1 MFRIFEQFC
10 FIIKNDKDQNFM
22 ALIQNTNASALRDSI
37 QNYLIPGFIIIAL
50 LISIL
55 LVFQSQDV
63 SEFPIFVT
71 DAFTFTAWVNQGED
85 YLKEHYRWITRLI
98 ASYIK
103 VGYFALE
110 DFLLESSWLFI
121 VALILIPSLAYGGI
135 KLGALVLFGVM
146 YWGMVG
152 LWESAMETLALMG
165 LSVVLSVVFGV
176 ILGVFCA
183 ISDRFERGMKPVL
196 DTMQVMPAFV
206 YLIPAMFFFGIGGA
220 PAILATMIYSMPPII
235 RLTSLGIRQVPNET
249 IESATA
255 FGSSKSQILF
265 KVQIPLALP
274 SIMMGVNQTIMMA
287 LALVVLATFIGAQGL
302 GSEIWVAIRKLDV
315 GAALEGGICVLLMA
329 IMFDRFS
336 KAISSESITLPSDS
350 QKFYILPQTWDIYP
364 WARIVE
370 KPLEYIHFG
379 VTFILLGVTKIFSSI
394 IFYIISLVNRNFGDV
409 ISSLINAHY
418 VLFSG
423 ILILY
428 GIYFYDSNILT
439 IGTFPENWNLSIR
452 EEISAGVKAIT
463 VNPTFIAFSK
473 GIRSTVVIY
482 LLRPLD
488 MYLTYLPFWYTIG
501 ALVII
506 SWASVGIRFA
516 ITTLLLLLFIGAC
529 NIWTEA
535 MITLSSVLIS
545 VLLCF
550 VIGVPIGILA
560 SYSKRFQN
568 FNEVI
573 LDAMQTLPYF
583 CYLVP
588 VLMFFGGG
596 AFSALLATIIYSVP
610 PIIRLTVLGLSQV
623 SVTYSEVSKSF
634 GGSTLQTLSKIKFP
648 LAVPSLVMGF
658 NQTVMMAFAM
668 QIVTPL
674 IGGKGL
680 GLEVFNGLA
689 RSDTGRAL
697 AAGVGICLLAMII
710 DRISLAWTKK
720 QREALGL

>member
-1 MFRIFEQFC
+1 
-10 FIIKNDKDQNFM
+10 M
-22 ALIQNTNASALRDSI
+22 ALYQDINKQNLKSAYSG
-37 QNYLIPGFIIIAL
+37 YFIPAIIIVGIIIS
-50 LISIL
+50 LI
-55 LVFQSQDV
+55 LVSFGEEK
-63 SEFPIFVT
+63 SEFPEFIT

-98 ASYIK
+98 ASYVK
-103 VGYFALE
+103 AGYFMFE
-110 DFLLESSWLFI
+110 DFLIDSPWIFI
-121 VALILIPSLAYGGI
+121 AALLVIPSLAFGGI
-135 KLGALVLFGVM
+135 RLAIFMLLGTL

-165 LSVVLSVVFGV
+165 LSVFLSVAVGV
-176 ILGVFCA
+176 MLGVFCA
-183 ISDRFERGMKPVL
+183 LSDRFERGMKPVL

-235 RLTSLGIRQVPNET
+235 RLTNLGIRQVPDQT
-249 IESATA
+249 IESATS

-315 GAALEGGICVLLMA
+315 GAAMEGGLCVLLMA

-336 KAISSESITLPSDS
+336 KAFSRESVTLPADS
-350 QKFYILPQTWDIYP
+350 QKFYLLPQTLDIYP
-364 WARIVE
+364 AARFFE
-370 KPLEYIHFG
+370 KPLHYIHFI
-379 VTFILLGVTKIFSSI
+379 FAFIFSGVVR
-394 IFYIISLVNRNFGDV
+394 IFSYFLEQALSVLNKDLAVSVSQFLN
-409 ISSLINAHY
+409 LHY
-418 VLFSG
+418 FFISG
-423 ILILY
+423 ILILV
-428 GIYFYDSNILT
+428 GINLYDT
-439 IGTFPENWNLSIR
+439 HVMAIGTFPESWNLSIR
-452 EEISAGVKAIT
+452 DEIASGVKALT
-463 VNPTFIAFSK
+463 VNPTFIGITKA
-473 GIRSTVVIY
+473 IRSSVVIY

-488 MYLTYLPFWYTIG
+488 MYLTYLPYWFTIG
-501 ALVII
+501 TLVLI
-506 SWASVGIRFA
+506 SWTSVGFRFA
-516 ITTLLLLLFIGAC
+516 ITTVVLLIFIGAC
-529 NIWTEA
+529 GIWIEA

-550 VIGVPIGILA
+550 VIGVPIGIIA
-560 SYSKRFQN
+560 SYNPRFKAV
-568 FNEVI
+568 NEVV

-583 CYLVP
+583 CYLIP

-596 AFSALLATIIYSVP
+596 AFSALLATIIYSIP

-623 SVTYSEVSKSF
+623 SVTYSEVSTSF
-634 GGSTLQTLSKIKFP
+634 GGSLIQTLRKVKFP

-689 RSDTGRAL
+689 RSDTGRSL
-697 AAGVGICLLAMII
+697 AAGIGICLLAMII

-720 QREALGL
+720 QRDALGI

>member
-1 MFRIFEQFC
+1 MAFTQDTSLFPSKGNF
-10 FIIKNDKDQNFM
+10 QN
-22 ALIQNTNASALRDSI
+22 LI
-37 QNYLIPGFIIIAL
+37 IPGLIFIVL
-50 LISIL
+50 LFSIW
-55 LVFQSQDV
+55 LVIQSKDV
-63 SEFPIFVT
+63 SEFPVFIT
-71 DAFTFTAWVNQGED
+71 DSFTFTAWVNQGED
-85 YLKEHYRWITRLI
+85 FLKDN
-98 ASYIK
+98 IK
-103 VGYFALE
+103 VYTRALASNVKQLYVMLE
-110 DFLLESSWLFI
+110 DFLLDSSWVFI
-121 VALILIPSLAYGGI
+121 VALLLIPSLALGGI
-135 KLGALVLFGVM
+135 KLGFLILFGTM

-152 LWESAMETLALMG
+152 LWDSAMETLALMG
-165 LSVVLSVVFGV
+165 LSVFLSVLLGV
-176 ILGVFCA
+176 IIGIFCA
-183 ISDRFERGMKPVL
+183 LSDRFERNMKPAL
-196 DTMQVMPAFV
+196 DVMQVMPAFV

-235 RLTSLGIRQVPNET
+235 RLTNLGIRQVPSET
-249 IESATA
+249 VETATA
-255 FGSSKSQILF
+255 FGSNKRQVLF

-302 GSEIWVAIRKLDV
+302 GSDIWVSIKKLQV

-329 IMFDRFS
+329 VMFDRFG
-336 KAISSESITLPSDS
+336 KAASRETVTLPADT
-350 QKFYILPQTWDIYP
+350 QKFYLLPQTWEIYSL
-364 WARIVE
+364 ARQIE
-370 KPLEYIHFG
+370 KPLHYIHFA
-379 VTFILLGVTKIFSSI
+379 VAFIFSSI
-394 IFYIISLVNRNFGDV
+394 I
-409 ISSLINAHY
+409 
-418 VLFSG
+418 G
-423 ILILY
+423 ILSFIINLVVSFANKDYGKLIEQFINTHYFFFTGIFILL
-428 GIYFYDSNILT
+428 GIIYYDTNIAI
-439 IGTFPENWNLSIR
+439 IGSFPETWNLSIR
-452 EEISAGVKAIT
+452 DEIAAGVKSLT
-463 VNPTFIAFSK
+463 VNPTFIEITRSL
-473 GIRSTVVIY
+473 RSTVVIY

-488 MYLTYLPFWYTIG
+488 TYLTYLPYWFTIG
-501 ALVII
+501 VLVVI
-506 SWASVGIRFA
+506 SWRAVGLRFA
-516 ITTLLLLLFIGAC
+516 IVTALLLAFIGAC

-550 VIGVPIGILA
+550 VIGVPIGIVA

-568 FNEVI
+568 INEVI

-596 AFSALLATIIYSVP
+596 AFSALLATIIYSIP

-623 SVTYSEVSKSF
+623 STTYSEVSRSF
-634 GGSTLQTLSKIKFP
+634 GGSTLQTLNKIKFP

-697 AAGVGICLLAMII
+697 AAGIGICLLAIII

-720 QREALGL
+720 QRDALGL

>member
-1 MFRIFEQFC
+1 MAFTQDTSLFPS
-10 FIIKNDKDQNFM
+10 KGNFQS
-22 ALIQNTNASALRDSI
+22 LI
-37 QNYLIPGFIIIAL
+37 IPGLIFIAL
-50 LISIL
+50 LFSIW
-55 LVFQSQDV
+55 LVIQSKDV
-63 SEFPIFVT
+63 SEFPVFIT
-71 DAFTFTAWVNQGED
+71 DSFTFTAWVNQGED
-85 YLKEHYRWITRLI
+85 FLKDN
-98 ASYIK
+98 IK
-103 VGYFALE
+103 VYTRALASNVKELYVMLE
-110 DFLLESSWLFI
+110 DFLLDSSWVFI
-121 VALILIPSLAYGGI
+121 VALLLIPSLALGGI
-135 KLGALVLFGVM
+135 KLGFLILFGTM

-152 LWESAMETLALMG
+152 LWDSAMETLALMG
-165 LSVVLSVVFGV
+165 LSVFLSVLLGV
-176 ILGVFCA
+176 IIGIFCA
-183 ISDRFERGMKPVL
+183 LSDRFERNMKPAL
-196 DTMQVMPAFV
+196 DVMQVMPAFV

-235 RLTSLGIRQVPNET
+235 RLTNLGIRQVPSET
-249 IESATA
+249 VETATA
-255 FGSSKSQILF
+255 FGSNKRQVLF

-302 GSEIWVAIRKLDV
+302 GSDIWVSIKKLQV

-329 IMFDRFS
+329 VMFDRFG
-336 KAISSESITLPSDS
+336 KAASRETVTLPADS
-350 QKFYILPQTWDIYP
+350 QKFYLLPQTWEIYSL
-364 WARIVE
+364 ARQIE
-370 KPLEYIHFG
+370 KPLHYIHFT
-379 VTFILLGVTKIFSSI
+379 VAFIFSSI
-394 IFYIISLVNRNFGDV
+394 I
-409 ISSLINAHY
+409 
-418 VLFSG
+418 G
-423 ILILY
+423 ILSFIINLVVSLANKDYGKLIEQFINTHYFFFTGIFILL
-428 GIYFYDSNILT
+428 GIIYYDANIAI
-439 IGTFPENWNLSIR
+439 IGSFPETWNLSIR
-452 EEISAGVKAIT
+452 DEIAAGVKSLT
-463 VNPTFIAFSK
+463 VNPTFIEITRSL
-473 GIRSTVVIY
+473 RSTVVIY

-488 MYLTYLPFWYTIG
+488 TYLTYLPYWFTIG
-501 ALVII
+501 VLVVI
-506 SWASVGIRFA
+506 SWRAVGLRFA
-516 ITTLLLLLFIGAC
+516 IVTALLLAFIGAC

-550 VIGVPIGILA
+550 VIGVPIGIVA

-568 FNEVI
+568 INEVI

-596 AFSALLATIIYSVP
+596 AFSALLATIIYSIP

-623 SVTYSEVSKSF
+623 STTYSEVSRSF
-634 GGSTLQTLSKIKFP
+634 GGSTLQTLNKIKFP

-697 AAGVGICLLAMII
+697 AAGIGICLLAIII

-720 QREALGL
+720 QRDALGL

>member
-1 MFRIFEQFC
+1 MAFLQETNSSVSQIN
-10 FIIKNDKDQNFM
+10 IKR
-22 ALIQNTNASALRDSI
+22 LIVQGLV
-37 QNYLIPGFIIIAL
+37 FIAL
-50 LISIL
+50 LFSFW
-55 LVFQSQDV
+55 LVFQREDV
-63 SEFPIFVT
+63 SEFPVFIT
-71 DAFTFTAWVNQGED
+71 DSFTFTAWVNQGED

-98 ASYIK
+98 ASYVK
-103 VGYFALE
+103 AGYFMLE
-110 DFLLESSWLFI
+110 DFLLEAPWVFVVGL
-121 VALILIPSLAYGGI
+121 LLIPSLAYGGI
-135 KLGALVLFGVM
+135 KLGLLILFGFM

-165 LSVVLSVVFGV
+165 LSVVLSVIVGV
-176 ILGVFCA
+176 MLGILCA
-183 ISDRFERGMKPVL
+183 LSDRFEKGMKPVL

-235 RLTSLGIRQVPNET
+235 RLTNLGIRQVPNET

-255 FGSSKSQILF
+255 FGSTKSQILF

-302 GSEIWVAIRKLDV
+302 GSEIWIAIRKLDV
-315 GAALEGGICVLLMA
+315 GVAMEGGLCVLLMA
-329 IMFDRFS
+329 IMFDRFG
-336 KAISSESITLPSDS
+336 KAVSSEPITLPLDS
-350 QKFYILPQTWDIYP
+350 QKFYLLPQTWDIYP
-364 WARIVE
+364 LARIIE
-370 KPLEYIHFG
+370 KPLEYIHFIFG
-379 VTFILLGVTKIFSSI
+379 FVFSSI
-394 IFYIISLVNRNFGDV
+394 IKFFSSIIGMILSLGHKEFANTVKEF
-409 ISSLINAHY
+409 INLHY
-418 VLFSG
+418 FFFSG
-423 ILILY
+423 ILILI
-428 GIYFYDSNILT
+428 GISFYDSYIVA
-439 IGTFPENWNLSIR
+439 IGSFPEAWNFSIE
-452 EEISAGVKAIT
+452 EEIAAGVKSLT
-463 VNPTFIAFSK
+463 VNPTFISITKA
-473 GIRSTVVIY
+473 IRSTVVIY
-482 LLRPLD
+482 LLKPLD
-488 MYLTYLPFWYTIG
+488 VYLTFLPYWYTMT
-501 ALVII
+501 ALIII
-506 SWASVGIRFA
+506 SWISVGLRFA
-516 ITTLLLLLFIGAC
+516 IISALLLLFIGAC

-550 VIGVPIGILA
+550 IIGVPIGILA
-560 SYSKRFQN
+560 SYSKRFQGV
-568 FNEVI
+568 NEVI

-583 CYLVP
+583 CYLIP

-596 AFSALLATIIYSVP
+596 AFSALLATIIYSIP

-623 SVTYSEVSKSF
+623 SSTYSEVSTSF
-634 GGSTLQTLSKIKFP
+634 GGTTIQTLNKIKFP
-648 LAVPSLVMGF
+648 LAIPSLVMGF

-689 RSDTGRAL
+689 RSDTGRSL
-697 AAGVGICLLAMII
+697 AAGIGICLLAMII

>member
-1 MFRIFEQFC
+1 MALYQDIS
-10 FIIKNDKDQNFM
+10 KQNFK
-22 ALIQNTNASALRDSI
+22 SAYSG
-37 QNYLIPGFIIIAL
+37 YFIPAVIVVGIIIS
-50 LISIL
+50 LI
-55 LVFQSQDV
+55 LVSLGKDK
-63 SEFPIFVT
+63 SEFPEFIT
-71 DAFTFTAWVNQGED
+71 EAFTFTAWINHGED
-85 YLKEHYRWITRLI
+85 YLKEHYRWITRLV
-98 ASYIK
+98 ASYVK
-103 VGYFALE
+103 AGYFTLE
-110 DFLLESSWLFI
+110 DFLIDSPWIFI
-121 VALILIPSLAYGGI
+121 AALLVLPSLAFGGI
-135 KLGALVLFGVM
+135 RLAAFMLFGVL

-165 LSVVLSVVFGV
+165 LSVVLSVAVGV
-176 ILGVFCA
+176 MLGIFCA
-183 ISDRFERGMKPVL
+183 LSNRFEKGMKPVL

-235 RLTSLGIRQVPNET
+235 RLTNLGIRQVPDET
-249 IESATA
+249 IESATS

-315 GAALEGGICVLLMA
+315 GAAMEGGLCVLLMA

-336 KAISSESITLPSDS
+336 KAFSREPITLPAES
-350 QKFYILPQTWDIYP
+350 QKFYLLPQTWDIYP
-364 WARIVE
+364 IAKIFE
-370 KPLEYIHFG
+370 KPIHYIHFI
-379 VTFILLGVTKIFSSI
+379 FAFIFSGVVR
-394 IFYIISLVNRNFGDV
+394 IFSYILEKILSVINKNFAVGV
-409 ISSLINAHY
+409 SQFLNLHY
-418 VLFSG
+418 FFITG
-423 ILILY
+423 ILILV
-428 GIYFYDSNILT
+428 GINLYDTHVIAL
-439 IGTFPENWNLSIR
+439 GTFPESWNLSIR
-452 EEISAGVKAIT
+452 DEIASGVKALT
-463 VNPTFIAFSK
+463 VNPTFISITKA
-473 GIRSTVVIY
+473 IRSSVVIY
-482 LLRPLD
+482 LLKPLD
-488 MYLTYLPFWYTIG
+488 MYLTYLPYWFTIG
-501 ALVII
+501 TLVLI
-506 SWASVGIRFA
+506 SWTSVGFRFA
-516 ITTLLLLLFIGAC
+516 ITSLILLVFIGAC
-529 NIWTEA
+529 GIWIEA

-550 VIGVPIGILA
+550 AIGVPIGIIA
-560 SYSKRFQN
+560 SYNPRFKAV
-568 FNEVI
+568 NEVV

-583 CYLVP
+583 CYLIP

-596 AFSALLATIIYSVP
+596 AFSALLATIIYSIP

-623 SVTYSEVSKSF
+623 SVTYSEVSTSF
-634 GGSTLQTLSKIKFP
+634 GGSLIQTLRKVKFP

-689 RSDTGRAL
+689 RSDTGRSL
-697 AAGVGICLLAMII
+697 AAGIGICLLAMII

-720 QREALGL
+720 QRDALGI

>member
-1 MFRIFEQFC
+1 MAFTQ
-10 FIIKNDKDQNFM
+10 DKSLYTSKGNYQN
-22 ALIQNTNASALRDSI
+22 LI
-37 QNYLIPGFIIIAL
+37 IPGLTFIAL
-50 LISIL
+50 VFSIW
-55 LVFQSQDV
+55 LVFQSEDV
-63 SEFPIFVT
+63 SEFPVFVT
-71 DAFTFTAWVNQGED
+71 DSFTFTAWVNQGED
-85 YLKEHYRWITRLI
+85 FLKDNIKVYTRAV
-98 ASYIK
+98 ASYVK
-103 VGYFALE
+103 ELYWMLE
-110 DFLLESSWLFI
+110 DFLLDSSWVFV
-121 VALILIPSLAYGGI
+121 VALLLIPSLAFGGI
-135 KLGALVLFGVM
+135 KLGLLVLFGTM

-152 LWESAMETLALMG
+152 LWGSAMETLALMG
-165 LSVVLSVVFGV
+165 LSVFLSVIVGV
-176 ILGVFCA
+176 ILGIFCA
-183 ISDRFERGMKPVL
+183 LSDRFERNMKPAL
-196 DTMQVMPAFV
+196 DVMQVMPAFV

-235 RLTSLGIRQVPNET
+235 RLTNLGIRQVPNET
-249 IESATA
+249 IETAIA
-255 FGSSKSQILF
+255 FGSTKRQVLF

-302 GSEIWVAIRKLDV
+302 GSDIWVSIKKLEV
-315 GAALEGGICVLLMA
+315 GAALEGGFCVLLMA
-329 IMFDRFS
+329 IMFDRFG
-336 KAISSESITLPSDS
+336 KAVSRETVTLPVDS
-350 QKFYILPQTWDIYP
+350 QKFYLLPQTWEIYP
-364 WARIVE
+364 VARQIE
-370 KPLEYIHFG
+370 KPLMYIHIAVAF
-379 VTFILLGVTKIFSSI
+379 IFSSI
-394 IFYIISLVNRNFGDV
+394 IRIFSFVINLVVSLFNKDYGRF
-409 ISSLINAHY
+409 IEQFINAHY
-418 VLFSG
+418 FMFSG
-423 ILILY
+423 IFILL
-428 GIYFYDSNILT
+428 GIIYYDSNIAT
-439 IGTFPENWNLSIR
+439 IGSFPDSWNLSIR
-452 EEISAGVKAIT
+452 DEIAAGVKSLT
-463 VNPTFIAFSK
+463 VNPTFIEITRS
-473 GIRSTVVIY
+473 IRATVVIY

-488 MYLTYLPFWYTIG
+488 TYLTYLPYWFTIG
-501 ALVII
+501 ALVLM
-506 SWASVGIRFA
+506 SWKAVDLRFA
-516 ITTLLLLLFIGAC
+516 IVTAFLLAFIGAC

-550 VIGVPIGILA
+550 VIGVPIGIMA

-568 FNEVI
+568 INEVI

-596 AFSALLATIIYSVP
+596 SFSALLATIIYAIP

-623 SVTYSEVSKSF
+623 STTYSEVSRSF

-697 AAGVGICLLAMII
+697 AAGIGICLLAMII
-710 DRISLAWTKK
+710 DRISLAYTKK
-720 QREALGL
+720 QRDALGL

>member
-1 MFRIFEQFC
+1 MAFLQETKSSVSEIETKKLIISGLIF
-10 FIIKNDKDQNFM
+10 
-22 ALIQNTNASALRDSI
+22 
-37 QNYLIPGFIIIAL
+37 IAL
-50 LISIL
+50 LFSFWLIY
-55 LVFQSQDV
+55 QNEDV
-63 SEFPIFVT
+63 SEFPVFIT
-71 DAFTFTAWVNQGED
+71 DSFTFTAWVNQGED

-98 ASYIK
+98 ASYVK
-103 VGYFALE
+103 DGYFMLE
-110 DFLLESSWLFI
+110 DFLLESSWVFV
-121 VALILIPSLAYGGI
+121 VALLLIPSLAYGGI
-135 KLGALVLFGVM
+135 KLGSLILFGFM

-165 LSVVLSVVFGV
+165 LSVVLSVIVGV
-176 ILGVFCA
+176 ILGILCSL
-183 ISDRFERGMKPVL
+183 SDRFERGMKPVL

-235 RLTSLGIRQVPNET
+235 RLTNLGIRQVPDET

-255 FGSSKSQILF
+255 FGSTKSQILF

-302 GSEIWVAIRKLDV
+302 GSEIWIAIRKLDV
-315 GAALEGGICVLLMA
+315 GAAMEGGLCVLLMA
-329 IMFDRFS
+329 IMFDRFG
-336 KAISSESITLPSDS
+336 KAVSREPITLPSDS
-350 QKFYILPQTWDIYP
+350 QKFYLLPQTWEIYP
-364 WARIVE
+364 LARMIE
-370 KPLEYIHFG
+370 KPLEYIHF
-379 VTFILLGVTKIFSSI
+379 VFAYVFSTIIKILSSI
-394 IFYIISLVNRNFGDV
+394 IGLIISIGHKDFANTIKQF
-409 ISSLINAHY
+409 INLHY
-418 VLFSG
+418 FFFSG
-423 ILILY
+423 ILILI
-428 GIYFYDSNILT
+428 GISFYDSNIAT
-439 IGTFPENWNLSIR
+439 IGTFPEAWNLSIQ
-452 EEISAGVKAIT
+452 EEIGNGVKSLT
-463 VNPTFIAFSK
+463 VNPTFISITKA
-473 GIRSTVVIY
+473 IRSTVVIY

-488 MYLTYLPFWYTIG
+488 MYLTYLPYWYTMA

-516 ITTLLLLLFIGAC
+516 IVTAFLLLFIGAC

-550 VIGVPIGILA
+550 AIGVPIGILA

-568 FNEVI
+568 VNEVV

-583 CYLVP
+583 CYLIP

-596 AFSALLATIIYSVP
+596 SFSALLATIIYSIP

-623 SVTYSEVSKSF
+623 SSTYSEVSTSF
-634 GGSTLQTLSKIKFP
+634 GGSTLQTLNKVKFP
-648 LAVPSLVMGF
+648 LAIPSLVMGF

-689 RSDTGRAL
+689 RSDTGRSL
-697 AAGVGICLLAMII
+697 AAGIGICLLAMII

-720 QREALGL
+720 QREALGLS

>member
-1 MFRIFEQFC
+1 MAFLQETKSSVSEIETKKLVISGLIF
-10 FIIKNDKDQNFM
+10 
-22 ALIQNTNASALRDSI
+22 
-37 QNYLIPGFIIIAL
+37 IAL
-50 LISIL
+50 LFSFWLIY
-55 LVFQSQDV
+55 QNEDV
-63 SEFPIFVT
+63 SEFPVFIT
-71 DAFTFTAWVNQGED
+71 DSFTFTAWVNQGED

-98 ASYIK
+98 ASYVK
-103 VGYFALE
+103 DGYFMLE
-110 DFLLESSWLFI
+110 DFLLESSWVFV
-121 VALILIPSLAYGGI
+121 VALLLIPSLAYGGI
-135 KLGALVLFGVM
+135 KLGSLILFGFM

-165 LSVVLSVVFGV
+165 LSVVLSVIVGV
-176 ILGVFCA
+176 ILGILCSL
-183 ISDRFERGMKPVL
+183 SDRFERGMKPVL

-235 RLTSLGIRQVPNET
+235 RLTNLGIRQVPDET

-255 FGSSKSQILF
+255 FGSTKSQILF

-302 GSEIWVAIRKLDV
+302 GSEIWIAIRKLDV
-315 GAALEGGICVLLMA
+315 GAAMEGGLCVLLMA
-329 IMFDRFS
+329 IMFDRFG
-336 KAISSESITLPSDS
+336 KAVSREPITLPSDS
-350 QKFYILPQTWDIYP
+350 QKFYLLPQTWEIYP
-364 WARIVE
+364 LARMIE
-370 KPLEYIHFG
+370 KPLEYIHF
-379 VTFILLGVTKIFSSI
+379 VFAYVFSTIIKILSSI
-394 IFYIISLVNRNFGDV
+394 IGLIISIGHKDFANTIKQF
-409 ISSLINAHY
+409 INLHY
-418 VLFSG
+418 FFFSG
-423 ILILY
+423 ILILI
-428 GIYFYDSNILT
+428 GISFYDSNIAT
-439 IGTFPENWNLSIR
+439 IGTFPEAWNLSIQ
-452 EEISAGVKAIT
+452 EEIGNGVKSLT
-463 VNPTFIAFSK
+463 VNPTFISITKA
-473 GIRSTVVIY
+473 IRSTVVIY

-488 MYLTYLPFWYTIG
+488 MYLTYLPYWYTMA

-516 ITTLLLLLFIGAC
+516 IVTAFLLLFIGAC

-550 VIGVPIGILA
+550 AIGVPIGILA

-568 FNEVI
+568 VNEVV

-583 CYLVP
+583 CYLIP

-596 AFSALLATIIYSVP
+596 SFSALLATIIYSIP

-623 SVTYSEVSKSF
+623 SSTYSEVSTSF
-634 GGSTLQTLSKIKFP
+634 GGSTLQTLNKVKFP
-648 LAVPSLVMGF
+648 LAIPSLVMGF

-689 RSDTGRAL
+689 RSDTGRSL
-697 AAGVGICLLAMII
+697 AAGIGICLLAMII

-720 QREALGL
+720 QREALGLS

>member
-1 MFRIFEQFC
+1 MAFTQDTSLYPSKGNYQNL
-10 FIIKNDKDQNFM
+10 IIPVLTF
-22 ALIQNTNASALRDSI
+22 
-37 QNYLIPGFIIIAL
+37 IAL
-50 LISIL
+50 LFSIW
-55 LVFQSQDV
+55 LVFQSEDV
-63 SEFPIFVT
+63 SEFPVFIT
-71 DAFTFTAWVNQGED
+71 DSFTFTAWVNQGED
-85 YLKEHYRWITRLI
+85 FLKDN
-98 ASYIK
+98 IK
-103 VGYFALE
+103 VYTRAVAGYVKELYWMLE
-110 DFLLESSWLFI
+110 DFLLDSSWVFV
-121 VALILIPSLAYGGI
+121 VALLLIPSLAFGGI
-135 KLGALVLFGVM
+135 KLGLLVLFGTM

-152 LWESAMETLALMG
+152 LWGSAMETLALMG
-165 LSVVLSVVFGV
+165 LSVFLSVLVGV
-176 ILGVFCA
+176 ILGIFCA
-183 ISDRFERGMKPVL
+183 LSDRFERNMKPAL
-196 DTMQVMPAFV
+196 DVMQVMPAFV

-235 RLTSLGIRQVPNET
+235 RLTNLGIRQVPNET
-249 IESATA
+249 IETA
-255 FGSSKSQILF
+255 ISFGSTKRQVLF

-302 GSEIWVAIRKLDV
+302 GSDIWVSIKKLEV
-315 GAALEGGICVLLMA
+315 GAALEGGFCVLLMA
-329 IMFDRFS
+329 IMFDRFG
-336 KAISSESITLPSDS
+336 KAVSRETVTLPVDS
-350 QKFYILPQTWDIYP
+350 QKFYLLPQTWDIYP
-364 WARIVE
+364 VARQIE
-370 KPLEYIHFG
+370 MPLMYIHIAVAF
-379 VTFILLGVTKIFSSI
+379 IFSSI
-394 IFYIISLVNRNFGDV
+394 IRIFSFVINLVVSLFNKDYGRLIEQF
-409 ISSLINAHY
+409 INARY
-418 VLFSG
+418 FMFSG
-423 ILILY
+423 IFILL
-428 GIYFYDSNILT
+428 GIIYYDSNIAT
-439 IGTFPENWNLSIR
+439 IGSFPDSWNLSIR
-452 EEISAGVKAIT
+452 DEIAAGVKSLT
-463 VNPTFIAFSK
+463 VNPTFIEITRS
-473 GIRSTVVIY
+473 IRATVVIY

-488 MYLTYLPFWYTIG
+488 TYLTYLPYWFTIG
-501 ALVII
+501 ALVLM
-506 SWASVGIRFA
+506 SWKAVGLRFA
-516 ITTLLLLLFIGAC
+516 IVTAFLLAFIGAC

-550 VIGVPIGILA
+550 VIGVPIGIIA

-568 FNEVI
+568 INEVI

-596 AFSALLATIIYSVP
+596 SFSALLATIIYAIP

-623 SVTYSEVSKSF
+623 STTYSEVSRSF

-697 AAGVGICLLAMII
+697 AAGIGICLLAMII
-710 DRISLAWTKK
+710 DRISLAYTKK
-720 QREALGL
+720 QRDALGL

>member
-1 MFRIFEQFC
+1 MAFTQDKSLYTSKGNYQN
-10 FIIKNDKDQNFM
+10 FII
-22 ALIQNTNASALRDSI
+22 
-37 QNYLIPGFIIIAL
+37 PGLTFIAL
-50 LISIL
+50 VFSIW
-55 LVFQSQDV
+55 LVFQSEDV
-63 SEFPIFVT
+63 SEFPAFVT
-71 DAFTFTAWVNQGED
+71 DSFTFTAWVNQGED
-85 YLKEHYRWITRLI
+85 FLKDNIKVYTRAV
-98 ASYIK
+98 ASYVK
-103 VGYFALE
+103 ELYWMLE
-110 DFLLESSWLFI
+110 DFLLDSSWVFV
-121 VALILIPSLAYGGI
+121 VALLLIPSLAFGGI
-135 KLGALVLFGVM
+135 KLGLLVLFGTM

-152 LWESAMETLALMG
+152 LWGSAMETLALMG
-165 LSVVLSVVFGV
+165 LSVFLSVIVGV
-176 ILGVFCA
+176 ILGIFCA
-183 ISDRFERGMKPVL
+183 LSDRFERNMKPAL
-196 DTMQVMPAFV
+196 DVMQVMPAFV

-235 RLTSLGIRQVPNET
+235 RLTNLGIRQVPNET
-249 IESATA
+249 IETAIA
-255 FGSSKSQILF
+255 FGSTKRQVLF

-302 GSEIWVAIRKLDV
+302 GSDIWVSIKKLEV
-315 GAALEGGICVLLMA
+315 GAALEGGFCVLLMA
-329 IMFDRFS
+329 IMFDRFG
-336 KAISSESITLPSDS
+336 KAVSRETVTLPVDS
-350 QKFYILPQTWDIYP
+350 QKFYLLPQTWEIYP
-364 WARIVE
+364 VARQIE
-370 KPLEYIHFG
+370 KPLMYIHIAVAF
-379 VTFILLGVTKIFSSI
+379 IFSSI
-394 IFYIISLVNRNFGDV
+394 IRIFSFVINLVVSLFNKDYGRF
-409 ISSLINAHY
+409 IEQFINAHY
-418 VLFSG
+418 FMFSG
-423 ILILY
+423 IFILL
-428 GIYFYDSNILT
+428 GIIYYDSNIAT
-439 IGTFPENWNLSIR
+439 IGSFPDSWNLSIR
-452 EEISAGVKAIT
+452 DEIAAGVKSLT
-463 VNPTFIAFSK
+463 VNPTFIEITRS
-473 GIRSTVVIY
+473 IRATVVIY

-488 MYLTYLPFWYTIG
+488 TYLTYLPYWFTIG
-501 ALVII
+501 ALVLM
-506 SWASVGIRFA
+506 SWKAVDLRFA
-516 ITTLLLLLFIGAC
+516 IVTAFLLAFIGAC

-550 VIGVPIGILA
+550 VIGVPIGIIA

-568 FNEVI
+568 INEVI

-596 AFSALLATIIYSVP
+596 SFSALLATIIYAIP

-623 SVTYSEVSKSF
+623 STTYSEVSRSF

-697 AAGVGICLLAMII
+697 AAGIGICLLAMII
-710 DRISLAWTKK
+710 DRISLAYTKK
-720 QREALGL
+720 QRDALGL

>member
-1 MFRIFEQFC
+1 MAFTQDTSLYPSKGNYQNL
-10 FIIKNDKDQNFM
+10 IIPVLTF
-22 ALIQNTNASALRDSI
+22 
-37 QNYLIPGFIIIAL
+37 IAL
-50 LISIL
+50 LFSIW
-55 LVFQSQDV
+55 LVFQSEDV
-63 SEFPIFVT
+63 SEFPVFIT
-71 DAFTFTAWVNQGED
+71 DSFTFTAWVNQGED
-85 YLKEHYRWITRLI
+85 FLKDN
-98 ASYIK
+98 IK
-103 VGYFALE
+103 VYTRAVAGYVKELYWMLE
-110 DFLLESSWLFI
+110 DFLLDSSWVFV
-121 VALILIPSLAYGGI
+121 VALLLIPSLAFGGI
-135 KLGALVLFGVM
+135 KLGLLVLFGTM

-152 LWESAMETLALMG
+152 LWGSAMETLALMG
-165 LSVVLSVVFGV
+165 LSVFLSVLVGV
-176 ILGVFCA
+176 ILGIFCA
-183 ISDRFERGMKPVL
+183 LSDRFERNMKPAL
-196 DTMQVMPAFV
+196 DVMQVMPAFV

-235 RLTSLGIRQVPNET
+235 RLTNLGIRQVPNET
-249 IESATA
+249 IETA
-255 FGSSKSQILF
+255 ISFGSTKRQVLF

-302 GSEIWVAIRKLDV
+302 GSDIWVSIKKLEV
-315 GAALEGGICVLLMA
+315 GAALEGGFCVLLMA
-329 IMFDRFS
+329 IMFDRFG
-336 KAISSESITLPSDS
+336 KAVSRETVTLPVDS
-350 QKFYILPQTWDIYP
+350 QKFYLLPQTWDIYP
-364 WARIVE
+364 VARQIE
-370 KPLEYIHFG
+370 MPLMYIHIAVAF
-379 VTFILLGVTKIFSSI
+379 IFSSI
-394 IFYIISLVNRNFGDV
+394 IRIFSFVINLVVSLFNKDYG
-409 ISSLINAHY
+409 SLIEQFINARY
-418 VLFSG
+418 FMFSG
-423 ILILY
+423 IFILL
-428 GIYFYDSNILT
+428 GIIYYDSNIAT
-439 IGTFPENWNLSIR
+439 IGSFPDSWNLSIR
-452 EEISAGVKAIT
+452 DEIAAGVKSLT
-463 VNPTFIAFSK
+463 VNPTFIEITRS
-473 GIRSTVVIY
+473 IRATVVIY

-488 MYLTYLPFWYTIG
+488 TYLTYLPYWFTIG
-501 ALVII
+501 ALVLM
-506 SWASVGIRFA
+506 SWKAVGLRFA
-516 ITTLLLLLFIGAC
+516 IVTAFLLAFIGAC

-550 VIGVPIGILA
+550 VIGVPIGIIA

-568 FNEVI
+568 INEVI

-596 AFSALLATIIYSVP
+596 SFSALLATIIYAIP

-623 SVTYSEVSKSF
+623 STTYSEVSRSF

-697 AAGVGICLLAMII
+697 AAGIGICLLAMII
-710 DRISLAWTKK
+710 DRISLAYTKK
-720 QREALGL
+720 QRDALGL

>member
-1 MFRIFEQFC
+1 
-10 FIIKNDKDQNFM
+10 
-22 ALIQNTNASALRDSI
+22 
-37 QNYLIPGFIIIAL
+37 
-50 LISIL
+50 
-55 LVFQSQDV
+55 
-63 SEFPIFVT
+63 
-71 DAFTFTAWVNQGED
+71 
-85 YLKEHYRWITRLI
+85 
-98 ASYIK
+98 
-103 VGYFALE
+103 
-110 DFLLESSWLFI
+110 
-121 VALILIPSLAYGGI
+121 
-135 KLGALVLFGVM
+135 M

-152 LWESAMETLALMG
+152 LWGSAMETLALMG
-165 LSVVLSVVFGV
+165 LSVFLSVLVGV
-176 ILGVFCA
+176 ILGIFCA
-183 ISDRFERGMKPVL
+183 LSDRFERNMKPAL
-196 DTMQVMPAFV
+196 DVMQVMPAFV

-235 RLTSLGIRQVPNET
+235 RLTNLGIRQVPNET
-249 IESATA
+249 IETATA
-255 FGSSKSQILF
+255 FGSTKSQVLF

-302 GSEIWVAIRKLDV
+302 GSDIWVSIKKLEV
-315 GAALEGGICVLLMA
+315 GAALEGGFCVLLMA
-329 IMFDRFS
+329 IMFDRFG
-336 KAISSESITLPSDS
+336 KAASRETVTLPVDS
-350 QKFYILPQTWDIYP
+350 QKFYLLPQTWDIYP
-364 WARIVE
+364 TARYIE
-370 KPLEYIHFG
+370 KPLQYMHLAVAF
-379 VTFILLGVTKIFSSI
+379 IFSSI
-394 IFYIISLVNRNFGDV
+394 IRIFSFVINLVVSFINKDYGKLIEQF
-409 ISSLINAHY
+409 INAHY
-418 VLFSG
+418 FMFSG
-423 ILILY
+423 IFILL
-428 GIYFYDSNILT
+428 GIIYYDSNIAT
-439 IGTFPENWNLSIR
+439 IGSFPESWNLSIR
-452 EEISAGVKAIT
+452 DEIAAGVKSLT
-463 VNPTFIAFSK
+463 VNPTFIEITRS
-473 GIRSTVVIY
+473 IRATVVIY

-488 MYLTYLPFWYTIG
+488 TYLTYLPYWFTIG
-501 ALVII
+501 ALVLI
-506 SWASVGIRFA
+506 SWKAVNLRFA
-516 ITTLLLLLFIGAC
+516 IVTAFLLAFIGAC

-550 VIGVPIGILA
+550 VIGVPIGIMA

-568 FNEVI
+568 INEVI

-596 AFSALLATIIYSVP
+596 SFSALLATIIYAIP

-623 SVTYSEVSKSF
+623 STTYSEVSRSF

-697 AAGVGICLLAMII
+697 AAGIGICLLAMII
-710 DRISLAWTKK
+710 DRISLAYTKK
-720 QREALGL
+720 QRDALGL

>member
-1 MFRIFEQFC
+1 MAFTQDKSLYTSKGNYQN
-10 FIIKNDKDQNFM
+10 FII
-22 ALIQNTNASALRDSI
+22 
-37 QNYLIPGFIIIAL
+37 PGLTFIAL
-50 LISIL
+50 VFSIW
-55 LVFQSQDV
+55 LVFQSEDV
-63 SEFPIFVT
+63 SEFPVFIT
-71 DAFTFTAWVNQGED
+71 DSFTFTAWVNQGED
-85 YLKEHYRWITRLI
+85 FLKDNIKVYTRAV
-98 ASYIK
+98 ASYVK
-103 VGYFALE
+103 ELYWMLE
-110 DFLLESSWLFI
+110 DFLLDSSWVFV
-121 VALILIPSLAYGGI
+121 VALLLIPSLAFGGI
-135 KLGALVLFGVM
+135 KLGLLVLFGTM

-152 LWESAMETLALMG
+152 LWGSAMETLALMG
-165 LSVVLSVVFGV
+165 LSVFLSVIVGV
-176 ILGVFCA
+176 ILGIFCA
-183 ISDRFERGMKPVL
+183 LSDRFERNMKPAL
-196 DTMQVMPAFV
+196 DVMQVMPAFV

-235 RLTSLGIRQVPNET
+235 RLTNLGIRQVPNET
-249 IESATA
+249 IETAIA
-255 FGSSKSQILF
+255 FGSTKRQVLF

-302 GSEIWVAIRKLDV
+302 GSDIWVSIKKLEV
-315 GAALEGGICVLLMA
+315 GAALEGGFCVLLMA
-329 IMFDRFS
+329 IMFDRFG
-336 KAISSESITLPSDS
+336 KAVSRETVTLPVDS
-350 QKFYILPQTWDIYP
+350 QKFYLLPQTWEIYP
-364 WARIVE
+364 VARQIE
-370 KPLEYIHFG
+370 KPLMYIHIAVAF
-379 VTFILLGVTKIFSSI
+379 IFSSI
-394 IFYIISLVNRNFGDV
+394 IRIFSFVINLVVSLFNKDYGRF
-409 ISSLINAHY
+409 IEQFINAHY
-418 VLFSG
+418 FMFSG
-423 ILILY
+423 IFILL
-428 GIYFYDSNILT
+428 GIIYYDSNIAT
-439 IGTFPENWNLSIR
+439 IGSFPDSWNLSIR
-452 EEISAGVKAIT
+452 DEIAAGVKSLT
-463 VNPTFIAFSK
+463 VNPTFIEITRS
-473 GIRSTVVIY
+473 IRATVVIY

-488 MYLTYLPFWYTIG
+488 TYLTYLPYWFTIG
-501 ALVII
+501 ALVLM
-506 SWASVGIRFA
+506 SWKAVDLRFA
-516 ITTLLLLLFIGAC
+516 IVTAFLLAFIGAC

-550 VIGVPIGILA
+550 VIGVPIGIIA

-568 FNEVI
+568 INEVI

-596 AFSALLATIIYSVP
+596 SFSALLATIIYAIP

-623 SVTYSEVSKSF
+623 STTYSEVSRSF

-697 AAGVGICLLAMII
+697 AAGIGICLLAMII
-710 DRISLAWTKK
+710 DRISLAYTKK
-720 QREALGL
+720 QRDALGL

>member
-1 MFRIFEQFC
+1 MAFTQ
-10 FIIKNDKDQNFM
+10 DKSLYTSKGNYQN
-22 ALIQNTNASALRDSI
+22 LI
-37 QNYLIPGFIIIAL
+37 IPGLTFIAL
-50 LISIL
+50 VFSIW
-55 LVFQSQDV
+55 LVFQSEDV
-63 SEFPIFVT
+63 SEFPVFIT
-71 DAFTFTAWVNQGED
+71 DSFTFTAWVNQGED
-85 YLKEHYRWITRLI
+85 FLKDNIKVYTRAV
-98 ASYIK
+98 ASYVK
-103 VGYFALE
+103 ELYWMLE
-110 DFLLESSWLFI
+110 DFLLDSSWVFV
-121 VALILIPSLAYGGI
+121 VALLLIPSLAFGGI
-135 KLGALVLFGVM
+135 KLGLLVLFGTM

-152 LWESAMETLALMG
+152 LWGSAMETLALMG
-165 LSVVLSVVFGV
+165 LSVFLSVIVGV
-176 ILGVFCA
+176 ILGIFCA
-183 ISDRFERGMKPVL
+183 LSDRFERNMKPAL
-196 DTMQVMPAFV
+196 DVMQVMPAFV

-235 RLTSLGIRQVPNET
+235 RLTNLGIRQVPNET
-249 IESATA
+249 IETAIA
-255 FGSSKSQILF
+255 FGSTKRQVLF

-302 GSEIWVAIRKLDV
+302 GSDIWVSIKKLEV
-315 GAALEGGICVLLMA
+315 GAALEGGFCVLLMA
-329 IMFDRFS
+329 IMFDRFG
-336 KAISSESITLPSDS
+336 KAVSRETVTLPVDS
-350 QKFYILPQTWDIYP
+350 QKFYLLPQTWEIYP
-364 WARIVE
+364 VARQIE
-370 KPLEYIHFG
+370 KPLMYIHIAVAF
-379 VTFILLGVTKIFSSI
+379 IFSSI
-394 IFYIISLVNRNFGDV
+394 IRIFSFVINLVVSLFNKDYGRF
-409 ISSLINAHY
+409 IEQFINAHY
-418 VLFSG
+418 FMFSG
-423 ILILY
+423 IFILL
-428 GIYFYDSNILT
+428 GIIYYDSNIAT
-439 IGTFPENWNLSIR
+439 IGSFPDSWNLSIR
-452 EEISAGVKAIT
+452 DEIAAGVKSLT
-463 VNPTFIAFSK
+463 VNPTFIEITRS
-473 GIRSTVVIY
+473 IRATVVIY

-488 MYLTYLPFWYTIG
+488 TYLTYLPYWFTIG
-501 ALVII
+501 ALVLM
-506 SWASVGIRFA
+506 SWKAVDLRFA
-516 ITTLLLLLFIGAC
+516 IVTAFLLAFIGAC

-550 VIGVPIGILA
+550 VIGVPIGIIA

-568 FNEVI
+568 INEVI

-596 AFSALLATIIYSVP
+596 SFSALLATIIYAIP

-623 SVTYSEVSKSF
+623 STTYSEVSRSF

-697 AAGVGICLLAMII
+697 AAGIGICLLAMII
-710 DRISLAWTKK
+710 DRISLAYTKK
-720 QREALGL
+720 QRDALGL

>member
-1 MFRIFEQFC
+1 MAFLQETNSSVSQIN
-10 FIIKNDKDQNFM
+10 IKR
-22 ALIQNTNASALRDSI
+22 LIVQGLV
-37 QNYLIPGFIIIAL
+37 FIAL
-50 LISIL
+50 LFSFW
-55 LVFQSQDV
+55 LVFQREDV
-63 SEFPIFVT
+63 SEFPVFIT
-71 DAFTFTAWVNQGED
+71 DSFTFTAWVNQGED

-98 ASYIK
+98 ASYVK
-103 VGYFALE
+103 AGYFMLE
-110 DFLLESSWLFI
+110 DFLLEAPWVFVVGL
-121 VALILIPSLAYGGI
+121 LLIPSLAYGGI
-135 KLGALVLFGVM
+135 KLGLLILFGFM

-165 LSVVLSVVFGV
+165 LSVVLSVIVGV
-176 ILGVFCA
+176 MLGILCA
-183 ISDRFERGMKPVL
+183 LSDRFEKGMKPVL

-235 RLTSLGIRQVPNET
+235 RLTNLGIRQVPNET

-255 FGSSKSQILF
+255 FGSTKSQILF

-302 GSEIWVAIRKLDV
+302 GSEIWIAIRKLDV
-315 GAALEGGICVLLMA
+315 GVAMEGGLCVLLMA
-329 IMFDRFS
+329 IMFDRLG
-336 KAISSESITLPSDS
+336 KAVSSEPITLPLDS
-350 QKFYILPQTWDIYP
+350 QKFYLLPQTWDIYP
-364 WARIVE
+364 LARIIE
-370 KPLEYIHFG
+370 KPLEYIHFIFG
-379 VTFILLGVTKIFSSI
+379 FVFSSIIKIFSSI
-394 IFYIISLVNRNFGDV
+394 IGLILSFGHKEFANAV
-409 ISSLINAHY
+409 KEFINLHY
-418 VLFSG
+418 FFFSG
-423 ILILY
+423 ILILI
-428 GIYFYDSNILT
+428 GISFYDSYIVA
-439 IGTFPENWNLSIR
+439 IGSFPEAWNFSIE
-452 EEISAGVKAIT
+452 EEIAAGVKSLT
-463 VNPTFIAFSK
+463 VNPTFISITKA
-473 GIRSTVVIY
+473 IRSTVVIY
-482 LLRPLD
+482 LLKPLD
-488 MYLTYLPFWYTIG
+488 VYLTFLPYWYTMT
-501 ALVII
+501 ALIII
-506 SWASVGIRFA
+506 SWISVGLRFA
-516 ITTLLLLLFIGAC
+516 IISTLLLLFIGAC

-550 VIGVPIGILA
+550 IIGVPIGILA
-560 SYSKRFQN
+560 SYSKRFQSV
-568 FNEVI
+568 NEVI

-583 CYLVP
+583 CYLIP

-596 AFSALLATIIYSVP
+596 AFSALLATIIYSIP

-623 SVTYSEVSKSF
+623 SSTYSEVSTSF
-634 GGSTLQTLSKIKFP
+634 GGTTIQTLNKIKFP
-648 LAVPSLVMGF
+648 LAIPSLVMGF

-689 RSDTGRAL
+689 RSDTGRSL
-697 AAGVGICLLAMII
+697 AAGIGICLLAMII